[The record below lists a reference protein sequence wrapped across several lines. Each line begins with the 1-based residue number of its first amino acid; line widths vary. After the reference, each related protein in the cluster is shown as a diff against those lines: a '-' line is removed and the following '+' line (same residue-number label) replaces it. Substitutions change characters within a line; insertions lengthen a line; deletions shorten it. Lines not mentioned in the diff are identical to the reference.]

1 MNAIEIIEKKRDG
14 GTLSDAEI
22 EFFVAG
28 YVAGEIPDYQAA
40 AWLMAVF
47 IRGMGPDET
56 LALTLAM
63 SRSGETMD
71 LAAET
76 GLTVDKHSSGGVG
89 DKTSLVVLPMVAACG
104 VPVAKMSGRGLSTFG
119 GTIDKLESIRGFRA
133 DLSSAEFKAQLRE
146 HGIVLSGQS
155 GDLAPADGRFYALR
169 DVTGT
174 VPSRPLIASSIMSK
188 KIAAGARGIVLDVK
202 YGRGAFMP
210 TLEEARELARTMAGI
225 GRGAGRRVTALL
237 SDTNQPLGRAVGNAL
252 EVREA
257 IETLHG
263 RGPADFTEHSLLVA
277 GHMLRLAERTRRDDL
292 ADARPLLE
300 GSLADGSALGVLR
313 RLVAAQGGDATQIDD
328 PETLPRAP
336 VVRRVDS
343 PRAGHVARID
353 ALAVGRACLVL
364 GAGRLR
370 KSAPIDHSVGVVL
383 ARQVGDAV
391 ERDQPLFTVH
401 ARDREGADGAVK
413 EILAA
418 FEWSDQPVAPPRL
431 PEVIPG

>member
-14 GTLSDAEI
+14 GALSEAEI
-22 EFFVAG
+22 EFFVSG
-28 YVAGEIPDYQAA
+28 YVAREIPDYQAA

-47 IRGMGPDET
+47 INGMSSEET

-71 LAAET
+71 LSAEV
-76 GLTVDKHSSGGVG
+76 GMAVDKHSSGGVG

-119 GTIDKLESIRGFRA
+119 GTIDKLESIRGLRT
-133 DLSSAEFKAQLRE
+133 DLSSAEFKAQARA

-155 GDLAPADGRFYALR
+155 GDLAPADGLFYALR

-174 VPSRPLIASSIMSK
+174 VPSKPLMASSIMSK

-210 TLEEARELARTMAGI
+210 SLEEARELAEIMATI

-263 RGPADFTEHSLLVA
+263 RGPEDLTEHCLLVA
-277 GHMLRLAERTRRDDL
+277 GHMLRLAGRTRRDDL
-292 ADARPLLE
+292 ADARSLLE
-300 GSLADGSALGVLR
+300 ERVAGGAALGALRKLVVL
-313 RLVAAQGGDATQIDD
+313 QGGDPTQIDD
-328 PETLPRAP
+328 PERLPRSP
-336 VVRRVDS
+336 VVLEVGS
-343 PRAGHVARID
+343 PREGHVAAID
-353 ALAVGRACLVL
+353 ALRVGRACLAL
-364 GAGRLR
+364 GAGRMR
-370 KSAPIDHSVGVVL
+370 KSEPIDHAVGVVL
-383 ARQVGDAV
+383 ACQVGDAV
-391 ERDQPLFTVH
+391 ARDQALFTVH
-401 ARDREGADGAVK
+401 ARDRSAADAAAD
-413 EILAA
+413 EIAAA
-418 FEWSDQPVAPPRL
+418 FAWSDHPLKPPP

>member
-14 GTLSDAEI
+14 GTLSAAEI
-22 EFFVAG
+22 EFFVSG
-28 YVAGEIPDYQAA
+28 YVADEIPDYQAA
-40 AWLMAVF
+40 AWLMAIF
-47 IRGMGPDET
+47 IRGMTPEET

-89 DKTSLVVLPMVAACG
+89 DKTTLIVLPMVAACD

-119 GTIDKLESIRGFRA
+119 GTIDKLDSIRGFRT
-133 DLSSAEFKAQLRE
+133 DLSSDEFKAQVRD

-155 GDLAPADGRFYALR
+155 ADLAPADGRFYALR

-174 VPSRPLIASSIMSK
+174 VPCKPLIASSIMSK
-188 KIAAGARGIVLDVK
+188 KIAAGAQGIVLDVK

-210 TLEEARELARTMAGI
+210 SIDEARELARIMAAI

-257 IETLHG
+257 IETLNG
-263 RGPADFTEHSLLVA
+263 SGPRDLSEHCLAVA
-277 GHMLRLAERTRRDDL
+277 GHMLRLAGRAHRDDL
-292 ADARPLLE
+292 SDARELLE
-300 GSLADGSALGVLR
+300 ERIADGAALAALR
-313 RLVAAQGGDATQIDD
+313 KLVSLQGGDTSQIDD
-328 PETLPRAP
+328 PATLPRTP
-336 VVRRVDS
+336 VAREVPS
-343 PRAGHVARID
+343 PRDGAVAAID
-353 ALAVGRACLVL
+353 ALSVGRACLKL
-364 GAGRLR
+364 GAGRIR
-370 KSAPIDHSVGVVL
+370 KGEPIDHAVGAVL
-383 ARQVGDAV
+383 ACQVGDFIA
-391 ERDQPLFTVH
+391 RGQPLFTVH
-401 ARDREGADGAVK
+401 ARDADAARAAAD
-413 EILAA
+413 EITGA
-418 FEWSDQPVAPPRL
+418 FEWSDRSSRPPN